1 MTFAPGSACSA
12 GERTQWEISLGTRRA
27 IRCSQSRA
35 TVYATAY
42 ASWFH
47 PVDDEV
53 RLMFDHIWGEYE
65 EHEEWARSRG
75 RDK

>member
-1 MTFAPGSACSA
+1 VGDFARDASGDPLFPKSGDRS
-12 GERTQWEISLGTRRA
+12 
-27 IRCSQSRA
+27 
-35 TVYATAY
+35 VYATAY